1 MSNESDSKS
10 NHFRFHVP
18 FAHAFST
25 FGDDWYGAKAEAF
38 AKVFGTPAFLI
49 TQTLIVI
56 AWVVAHIVGVT
67 QFDPYPFILM
77 NLVFSL
83 QAAYAAPLILLA
95 QTRQAGRDNAHAE
108 ADAMHMEA
116 LALASE
122 QREVLAGNQTAQ
134 LLELM
139 RQNTRLTELT
149 KDLTERIESLT
160 KEIHTKFCE
169 TK

>member
-1 MSNESDSKS
+1 MSNESDSKMH
-10 NHFRFHVP
+10 HFRFHVP

-49 TQTLIVI
+49 TQTAIVI
-56 AWVVAHIVGVT
+56 AWVVAHMVGVT

-95 QTRQAGRDNAHAE
+95 QTRQASRDNAHAE

-122 QREVLAGNQTAQ
+122 QREVLASNQTAQ

-149 KDLTERIESLT
+149 KDLSERIEVLT
-160 KEIHTKFCE
+160 KEIHSKFCE